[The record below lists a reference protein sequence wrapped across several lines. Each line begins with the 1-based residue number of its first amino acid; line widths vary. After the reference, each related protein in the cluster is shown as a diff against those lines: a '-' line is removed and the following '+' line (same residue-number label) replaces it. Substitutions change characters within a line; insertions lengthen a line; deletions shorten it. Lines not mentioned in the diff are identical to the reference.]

1 MQTQRSI
8 MDRNFRSR
16 FVAAS
21 ALALGLGIC
30 LSQSAAAQVATP
42 PYSISVFAT
51 NPAGTSQPDS
61 IVTWRHSV
69 IVGFGNGVA
78 KDGSDGKSST
88 IAEFDAAGQVKRTFS
103 VLGHNDGL
111 RVIGEDE
118 LWALQNEDG
127 NPNLVI
133 IDLDSGIQTPVSLA
147 AVNGGGYDDIVQLNG
162 SVYFT
167 ASNPSKNPNT
177 DPALV
182 RVTVSGN
189 TATVTPVLP
198 GDATATNILNGA
210 SVTLNLQ
217 DPDSM
222 TTDPKGQ
229 IVFVSQADAE
239 LVFVKHPGAA
249 TQSAAVLPITSTV
262 PIVNNVTFTIDDTV
276 FARKHSKYLLVTD
289 LTGGAIYKIKPAH
302 SDFERGQ
309 AYSASD
315 TYGIVGTL
323 NVSTGLVTPIVTGL
337 GSARGLAFAREQDDD
352 HCEQE

>member
-1 MQTQRSI
+1 MQTQDSVFGMKYGAI
-8 MDRNFRSR
+8 LT
-16 FVAAS
+16 AAS
-21 ALALGLGIC
+21 ALALGGVAIPL
-30 LSQSAAAQVATP
+30 SAAAQVATP

-51 NPAGTSQPDS
+51 NPSGTSAPDS
-61 IVTWRHSV
+61 IVTWRNSV

-88 IAEFDAAGQVKRTFS
+88 IVEFNAGGHVKRTFS
-103 VLGHNDGL
+103 VPGHNDGL

-133 IDLDSGIQTPVSLA
+133 IDLDSGIQTRFNLNS
-147 AVNGGGYDDIVQLNG
+147 VNGGGYDDIVEING

-167 ASNPSKNPNT
+167 ASNPAKNPNT

-182 RVTVSGN
+182 RVTLAGN
-189 TATVTPVLP
+189 TATVTPVLL
-198 GDATATNILNGA
+198 GNALATNIPDGSQVA
-210 SVTLNLQ
+210 LNLQ

-222 TTDPKGQ
+222 TTDLKGD

-239 LVFVKHPGAA
+239 LVFVKHPAA
-249 TQSAAVLPITSTV
+249 VNQSAAVLPITSTV
-262 PIVNNVTFTIDDTV
+262 PIVNSVTFTIDDTI
-276 FARKHSKYLLVTD
+276 FARKGSKYLLVTD
-289 LTGGAIYKIKPAH
+289 ITGGKIYKIKQ
-302 SDFERGQ
+302 SDFEPGQ

-323 NVSTGLVTPIVTGL
+323 DLSTGLVTPVVTGL
-337 GSARGLAFAREQDDD
+337 GSARGLAFVREQDDD
-352 HCEQE
+352 HHCERE